1 MDLQTFESILNCF
14 FDRAVIALSY
24 NAATRL
30 SKQTSLAGINC
41 IVCFILL
48 RQIPRPASLSFA
60 SFPLPAMRMAD
71 SKAAATTAS

>member
-60 SFPLPAMRMAD
+60 PPLPFPCNAHG
-71 SKAAATTAS
+71 